1 MNETPA
7 ILSGKALSASGIT
20 LSLLGGA
27 LFFALPAPDSP
38 VYFGAAPYY
47 LIPVVILS
55 MVSIVAGKLGRPS
68 AALTTWASA
77 TTFFCFGCFEVL
89 YSWLPDVAHSIK
101 PDSAM
106 TLFLRELV
114 AYGGNRSLQIMPIA
128 MLAIIMAFLLK
139 NQWRHR
145 LKAGNP
151 SAETTVL
158 GEREV
163 MPWKRAAMR
172 ISFYLA
178 LVSVAFIVAK
188 GSAGWNAGKAALFS
202 AKLAGGA
209 ANSLVEELLFRGLLQ
224 PVFEIAMGPGIA
236 NLLQAAFFSIIHY
249 GFIETLSF
257 AEIFPE
263 LVKFV
268 LYLGI
273 GLFLGRAARETD
285 GLLIPWLFH
294 FLITSAIWLTISAS

>member
-7 ILSGKALSASGIT
+7 FLSDKALSASGIS
-20 LSLLGGA
+20 LSLLGAA
-27 LFFALPAPDSP
+27 LFFALPATDSP
-38 VYFGAAPYY
+38 VYFASAPYY
-47 LIPVVILS
+47 LLPIVILS
-55 MVSIVAGKLGRPS
+55 LASIVGGKIGRPS
-68 AALTTWASA
+68 VALATWACA

-89 YSWLPDVAHSIK
+89 YSWLPDVARSIK

-114 AYGGNRSLQIMPIA
+114 AYGGNRSLQVMPIA
-128 MLAIIMAFLLK
+128 MLAIMMAFLMK

-151 SAETTVL
+151 SAETTIL
-158 GEREV
+158 GEKEI

-188 GSAGWNAGKAALFS
+188 GSAGWNTGKVALFS

-224 PVFEIAMGPGIA
+224 PVFEIVMGPGIA

>member
-1 MNETPA
+1 MNETPV
-7 ILSGKALSASGIT
+7 ILHDKTLATSCIT
-20 LSLLGGA
+20 LSLLGAA
-27 LFFALPAPDSP
+27 LFFTLPAPESP

-47 LIPVVILS
+47 LLPVVFLS
-55 MVSIVAGKLGRPS
+55 LVSMLAGKLGRPS
-68 AALTTWASA
+68 VALTTWASA

-89 YSWLPDVAHSIK
+89 YTWFPDVARSIK

-106 TLFLRELV
+106 TSFLRELV
-114 AYGGNRSLQIMPIA
+114 AYGGNRSLQIIPISL
-128 MLAIIMAFLLK
+128 LAFIMAFQLK
-139 NQWRHR
+139 SQWRHR
-145 LKAGNP
+145 LKTGNP
-151 SAETTVL
+151 SAETTIL
-158 GEREV
+158 GEKEI
-163 MPWKRAAMR
+163 MPWKRAGMR

-178 LVSVAFIVAK
+178 LVSVAFIAVK
-188 GSAGWNAGKAALFS
+188 GFADWNAGKAALFS
-202 AKLAGGA
+202 ARLAGGA

-224 PVFEIAMGPGIA
+224 PVFEIVMGPGIA
-236 NLLQAAFFSIIHY
+236 NLLQAAFFAIIHY

-285 GLLIPWLFH
+285 GLLIPWFFH
-294 FLITSAIWLTISAS
+294 FLITSAIWLTITAS